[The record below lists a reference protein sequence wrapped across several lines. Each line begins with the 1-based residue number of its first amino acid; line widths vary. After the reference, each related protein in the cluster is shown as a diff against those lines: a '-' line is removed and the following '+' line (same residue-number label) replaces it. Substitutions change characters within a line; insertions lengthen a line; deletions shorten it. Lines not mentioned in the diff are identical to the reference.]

1 MSDNSD
7 DEFPDTTTRQR
18 TEEAAAAVRDIADLS
33 DDESEEERKPSQD
46 VRPSPP
52 SPVPDDDEP
61 GRSDEDGFKHEDEDE
76 ITPKNEPVVE
86 EDGQR
91 EDREETPDIDDKY
104 ERYAVRHGQTQHN
117 VDILHFP
124 PSVSFHMSLTTDLAD
139 LPVEENPIL
148 FRLKPEMRRKGQSD
162 AQTLLEFVKKNPDP
176 FALRKILETNAHL
189 ITWSDGSKTIT
200 IGNEQFLLIDD
211 VIASK
216 HYVFRRG
223 DRIQTFEAEVGGI
236 RRVQPS
242 TTGSATAKI
251 ALAKAQ
257 KRARS
262 SGFGPTGRTM
272 MRCMDDGGELEEE
285 KAKQESLRRHRER
298 LKMEARRRQAR
309 ERNMRPSRGL
319 TTELLESNDEDSG
332 EDEKMRRIEERVGES
347 RLMRA
352 KRAAP
357 PRIEVS
363 VKRRKAGGRRVL
375 SDSDDGDD
383 EIE

>member
-7 DEFPDTTTRQR
+7 DEFRETSNRPR

-46 VRPSPP
+46 VRPSSP
-52 SPVPDDDEP
+52 SPVPYDDEQI
-61 GRSDEDGFKHEDEDE
+61 RSDEDGFKQEDEDE
-76 ITPKNEPVVE
+76 ITPKPHAVDE
-86 EDGQR
+86 EDVLR
-91 EDREETPDIDDKY
+91 EDREETPDITDKY
-104 ERYAVRHGQTQHN
+104 ERYAVRHGHSQRT
-117 VDILHFP
+117 VDVLHFP
-124 PSVSFHMSLTTDLAD
+124 PSVSFHMSLTTDLD
-139 LPVEENPIL
+139 HVPVEENPIL
-148 FRLKPEMRRKGQSD
+148 FRLRPEMRKKGQSD
-162 AQTLLEFVKKNPDP
+162 AQTLLDFVKKHKDP

-211 VIASK
+211 IIASK

-223 DRIQTFEAEVGGI
+223 DRIQTFEAKVGSI

-242 TTGSATAKI
+242 TTGHATAKI

-285 KAKQESLRRHRER
+285 KAKQESIRRNRER
-298 LKMEARRRQAR
+298 LKMEAKRRQAR

-319 TTELLESNDEDSG
+319 TTELLESNDDDSG